1 MSKTLLQKI
10 KDKEVTQV
18 YNDMFGVSKRILLD
32 ENQETYEIFVEFED
46 GSTETFTS
54 EGFVVYKAINANYD
68 IRPYNA
74 PESVQE
80 IKMPTKNKMPDPDAI
95 PPQPTIEE
103 FAEWVENY
111 VKKYYCHSFISDF
124 ELIELFK
131 QQR

>member
-1 MSKTLLQKI
+1 MQK
-10 KDKEVTQV
+10 
-18 YNDMFGVSKRILLD
+18 N
-32 ENQETYEIFVEFED
+32 N
-46 GSTETFTS
+46 
-54 EGFVVYKAINANYD
+54 
-68 IRPYNA
+68 
-74 PESVQE
+74 
-80 IKMPTKNKMPDPDAI
+80 AI